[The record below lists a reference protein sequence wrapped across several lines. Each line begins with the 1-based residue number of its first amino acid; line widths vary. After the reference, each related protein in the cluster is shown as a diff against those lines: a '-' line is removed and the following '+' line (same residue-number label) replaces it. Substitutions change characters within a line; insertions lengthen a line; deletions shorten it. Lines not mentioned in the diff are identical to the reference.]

1 MKLVVVGKKEECL
14 GFALAGADTLEL
26 EEDEAFVPEMQK
38 LFEET
43 DIGVIAVTERYFEHV
58 SEHFSKRLQQNAI
71 PSVVFIP
78 SIGKETVARDLKG
91 FLGGILGIKL

>member
-14 GFALAGADTLEL
+14 GFALAGADTLEI
-26 EEDEAFVPEMQK
+26 EEDEAFVPRMRK
-38 LFEET
+38 LF
-43 DIGVIAVTERYFEHV
+43 DDADVGVIAVSERYFDRV
-58 SEHFSKRLQQNAI
+58 SEHFSKRLQKNAI

-78 SIGKETVARDLKG
+78 SIAHEATSRDLKG